1 MKGSIYLLVFLSA
14 FFVRC
19 NKPTGQTSKYL
30 IDSLKKAIRDSIV
43 QAQTAKNSEG
53 TVQTPW
59 QIGKFKD
66 EFGDQTNQSFVST
79 KLEGRFSNAATSN
92 SPLFVH
98 VLLTK
103 NDGAIFLHEYQPGS
117 PAQGFESVQLQMK
130 NTSDE
135 KEYIAVLWKMDTK
148 WRNKD

>member
-1 MKGSIYLLVFLSA
+1 
-14 FFVRC
+14 
-19 NKPTGQTSKYL
+19 
-30 IDSLKKAIRDSIV
+30 LKKAIRDSIV

-92 SPLFVH
+92 SPLFVQ

-135 KEYIAVLWKMDTK
+135 KELLQCYGK
-148 WRNKD
+148 WTQSGGIKIENGELSYSKNYSKFKAFIQRSNGEIKIRSC